1 MNKEKLLA
9 SLPVIF
15 ESSHGVQSFY
25 SLLKSLA
32 IRGKLNVDCLENCSV
47 DQLISDLKIHKNQYI
62 DDRGLRVKRN
72 DSANEISTLGFEL
85 PTKWGLVPLRE
96 ICFAQAG
103 FAFSASL
110 FNSNKAGLPLIRIR
124 DIDRGFSETYYSGE
138 YRPEF
143 LVKKGDWLIGMDGNF
158 SVRQWQGET
167 ALLNQRVTR
176 LHFFDD
182 RINQSFVSM
191 ALEEHL
197 HSLMGTK
204 SYTTVDHLSTKQ
216 IEAAPIPLPCLKEQ
230 NFVISRMSELK
241 IDLDKLR
248 EKQNFL
254 RNLNLAVRKSA
265 LDAISTARSEE
276 DFQTAWKRI
285 EENWDAIVDSQSSIK
300 DLRALILNL
309 AIKGRVTSVITKN
322 DSAAKELASV
332 KKTEVRELFKGRDS
346 ESDVYPKN
354 WAVASFPNI
363 GQWVAGSGFPTD
375 EQGHT
380 DKEILFC
387 KVSDMN
393 LPANSRHLVEANNT
407 IDSATAKKLRAT
419 ILKEGT
425 VVFPKI
431 GGAIATNKRR
441 LIVKPTIVDNNCMGI
456 TPCSVIDS
464 EWLFILLSSI
474 DFVKYQ
480 SGTSIPSISQR
491 TLDQIEFGVPPLNEQ
506 KMIVEKVSQL
516 MKICDELENRILDK
530 DNIAE
535 NFAKSIVA
543 ASA

>member
-1 MNKEKLLA
+1 MVL
-9 SLPVIF
+9 
-15 ESSHGVQSFY
+15 ESSLHLTELLDSDSGIDLLEELTINQAVLGKLGKYVGVKSEILQGYPQRKLKSIIPEHWGEMTFGEHLDIQGGSQPPKNTFKESLEEGY
-25 SLLKSLA
+25 VRLYQIRDYGPNPMPVYVPSELVSKTTVKGDILIARYGASGKIFWAEDGAYNVALAKFIYPKDVVVPEFAYYLLKSSLFKNLVTSTTRVA
-32 IRGKLNVDCLENCSV
+32 VDGFNKN
-47 DQLISDLKIHKNQYI
+47 DLKNLY
-62 DDRGLRVKRN
+62 
-72 DSANEISTLGFEL
+72 F
-85 PTKWGLVPLRE
+85 
-96 ICFAQAG
+96 
-103 FAFSASL
+103 
-110 FNSNKAGLPLIRIR
+110 
-124 DIDRGFSETYYSGE
+124 
-138 YRPEF
+138 
-143 LVKKGDWLIGMDGNF
+143 
-158 SVRQWQGET
+158 
-167 ALLNQRVTR
+167 
-176 LHFFDD
+176 
-182 RINQSFVSM
+182 
-191 ALEEHL
+191 
-197 HSLMGTK
+197 
-204 SYTTVDHLSTKQ
+204 
-216 IEAAPIPLPCLKEQ
+216 PLPPMDEQLTIVSELDNILK
-230 NFVISRMSELK
+230 VICELRSERERVVQLSKEMRMSALNEVVASRSPLELQMSW
-241 IDLDKLR
+241 
-248 EKQNFL
+248 E
-254 RNLNLAVRKSA
+254 
-265 LDAISTARSEE
+265 
-276 DFQTAWKRI
+276 RI
-285 EENWDAIVDSQSSIK
+285 QKNWDAIVDTQSSIK

-309 AIKGRVTSVITKN
+309 AVKGRLTSRMTKYN
-322 DSAAKELASV
+322 SAAKELASV
-332 KKTEVRELFKGRDS
+332 KKTEVRELFSGTDS
-346 ESDVYPKN
+346 ESDVYPKG

-363 GQWVAGSGFPTD
+363 GQWVAGSGFPTE

-393 LPANSRHLVEANNT
+393 LPANSRHLIEANNT

-480 SGTSIPSISQR
+480 SGTSIPSISQK

-516 MKICDELENRILDK
+516 MKICDELENRILEK
-530 DNIAE
+530 DYIAE

>member
-1 MNKEKLLA
+1 MNISNLSNLIEVATSTSNEANYIQSKILDLAFSGSFLPKEIPGPDTWETLRLDEVCEYIQRGKSPKYDEKGEVRVVSQKCVQWSGFNPEHARYIENSTIEKYTQDRFLRDSDILWNSTGSGTVGRTCIFSSHNDQRKYVADSHVTVLRSTRVFPKFLLYWTRSPKIQDRVLGLTTGSTNQQELNLSTIKSLEISIPDLKYQVLLANHIDVLITLYEKLDICMKA
-9 SLPVIF
+9 SQEVL
-15 ESSHGVQSFY
+15 S
-25 SLLKSLA
+25 
-32 IRGKLNVDCLENCSV
+32 
-47 DQLISDLKIHKNQYI
+47 
-62 DDRGLRVKRN
+62 
-72 DSANEISTLGFEL
+72 
-85 PTKWGLVPLRE
+85 
-96 ICFAQAG
+96 
-103 FAFSASL
+103 
-110 FNSNKAGLPLIRIR
+110 KA
-124 DIDRGFSETYYSGE
+124 
-138 YRPEF
+138 
-143 LVKKGDWLIGMDGNF
+143 
-158 SVRQWQGET
+158 
-167 ALLNQRVTR
+167 
-176 LHFFDD
+176 
-182 RINQSFVSM
+182 
-191 ALEEHL
+191 
-197 HSLMGTK
+197 
-204 SYTTVDHLSTKQ
+204 
-216 IEAAPIPLPCLKEQ
+216 
-230 NFVISRMSELK
+230 
-241 IDLDKLR
+241 
-248 EKQNFL
+248 
-254 RNLNLAVRKSA
+254 RKSSI
-265 LDAISTARSEE
+265 DAISTAQTPEELQNSWERIQRNWEVVAESSE
-276 DFQTAWKRI
+276 
-285 EENWDAIVDSQSSIK
+285 SIG

-309 AIKGRVTSVITKN
+309 AVKGRLTSRMTKYN
-322 DSAAKELASV
+322 SAAKELASV
-332 KKTEVRELFKGRDS
+332 EKAEVRELFNGTDS
-346 ESDVYPKN
+346 ESDVYPKG

-516 MKICDELENRILDK
+516 MKICDELENRILEK

>member
-1 MNKEKLLA
+1 MIQLENSSQEAAIFQNFNLL
-9 SLPVIF
+9 
-15 ESSHGVQSFY
+15 VQSQSGVDRLTDLIF
-25 SLLKSLA
+25 SLA
-32 IRGKLNVDCLENCSV
+32 INGKLTKRVSSNTKLTFDLKKLRLEEDRLWGHQFLEDCPQTWARLPLAKLGSWGSGGTPSRGNKEYFGGNIPWLIIGDLNDGIVTRASNSITQKGLQESSATKVPIGAVLIAMYGSIGKSGIAGIECATNQAIAHCIPNSEIITSKFLFYLIRATRPKLFAQGRGLAQQNISQTILKHLMVAVPPLEEQALIVSKIEELIRYC
-47 DQLISDLKIHKNQYI
+47 DQLKVAIH
-62 DDRGLRVKRN
+62 LRDQVGA
-72 DSANEISTLGFEL
+72 SA
-85 PTKWGLVPLRE
+85 
-96 ICFAQAG
+96 
-103 FAFSASL
+103 
-110 FNSNKAGLPLIRIR
+110 
-124 DIDRGFSETYYSGE
+124 
-138 YRPEF
+138 
-143 LVKKGDWLIGMDGNF
+143 
-158 SVRQWQGET
+158 
-167 ALLNQRVTR
+167 
-176 LHFFDD
+176 
-182 RINQSFVSM
+182 
-191 ALEEHL
+191 
-197 HSLMGTK
+197 
-204 SYTTVDHLSTKQ
+204 
-216 IEAAPIPLPCLKEQ
+216 
-230 NFVISRMSELK
+230 
-241 IDLDKLR
+241 
-248 EKQNFL
+248 
-254 RNLNLAVRKSA
+254 RKSA
-265 LDAISTARSEE
+265 VDAISAAQSDEE
-276 DFQTAWKRI
+276 FETAWNRI
-285 EENWDAIVDSQSSIK
+285 QQNWDLIAGSTEAIS

-309 AIKGRVTSVITKN
+309 AVKGRLTSRMTKYN
-322 DSAAKELASV
+322 SAAKELASV
-332 KKTEVRELFKGRDS
+332 KKTEVRELFSGTDS
-346 ESDVYPKN
+346 ESDVYPKG

-363 GQWVAGSGFPTD
+363 GQWVAGSGFPTE

-393 LPANSRHLVEANNT
+393 LPANSRHLIEANNT

-480 SGTSIPSISQR
+480 SGTSIPSISQK

-516 MKICDELENRILDK
+516 MKICDELENRILEK
-530 DNIAE
+530 DYIAE